1 MIKHT
6 LELLIAV
13 LLFCAGISIMAWLVT
28 KFGNFVAVAFK
39 IRDKED

>member
-1 MIKHT
+1 MIKQT
-6 LELLIAV
+6 LELLMVV
-13 LLFCAGISIMAWLVT
+13 LLFCVGLSITAWLVT